1 MSHSISVHPVFFL
14 TLRMTYS
21 KTTLEVMAVKHLT
34 FQTTVNRVKY
44 KTSVC
49 LLRH

>member
-1 MSHSISVHPVFFL
+1 
-14 TLRMTYS
+14 MTYS
-21 KTTLEVMAVKHLT
+21 KTKLEVMAVKHLT
-34 FQTTVNRVKY
+34 FQTIVNRVKY